1 VTDGGKRACSGCA
14 NPLGDGEGVE
24 LWGSRFCQTCF
35 IGNAAKFHRELRP
48 EDIALLRTIGRE
60 LAGYL
65 PPELLE
71 MVLVGFHKRATGG
84 KEPPPAEELARCVGE
99 IQRLAAFS
107 NFGKV
112 LNLLKT
118 WQSTFNE
125 FVEGQ
130 EGEIRETI
138 KRLTDFE

>member
-1 VTDGGKRACSGCA
+1 MADAGRRPCAGCA
-14 NPLGDGEGVE
+14 SPLGDNEGIE
-24 LWGSRFCQTCF
+24 LWGSGFCSTCF

-48 EDIALLRTIGRE
+48 EDIALLKTIGRE
-60 LAGYL
+60 LSGYL

-71 MVLVGFHKRATGG
+71 MVLVGFYKRATGK
-84 KEPPPAEELARCVGE
+84 KEHPPAEELARCVGE

-107 NFGKV
+107 NFGKI

-118 WQSTFNE
+118 WQGTFNE
-125 FVEGQ
+125 FVEAQ
-130 EGEIRETI
+130 ETEIRDMI

>member
-1 VTDGGKRACSGCA
+1 VGDKGKRPCAGCA
-14 NPLGDGEGVE
+14 KTLDDGEGIE
-24 LWGSRFCQTCF
+24 LWGSRFCSTCF
-35 IGNAAKFHRELRP
+35 ISNAGKFHRELKP
-48 EDIALLRTIGRE
+48 EDIALLKVIGRE
-60 LAGYL
+60 TAGYL

-71 MVLVGFHKRATGG
+71 MVLIGFYKRASGQ
-84 KEPPPAEELARCVGE
+84 KDPPPTDELARCVGE

-118 WQSTFNE
+118 WQGTFNE
-125 FVEGQ
+125 FVESQ
-130 EGEIRETI
+130 EADIRDAI